1 MSKKQA
7 LRNLFKQYEL
17 HGIWKGSGFLMPPD
31 KALMF
36 ALDLGEIDVGIQV
49 VSTWIEGISV
59 DGEIGYR
66 EDLANELV
74 ISSQIDIQDDTIA
87 QTISM
92 AVDFIDHLPL
102 ITDYVSFTLSVP
114 VSWY

>member
-7 LRNLFKQYEL
+7 LRNLFGQYDL
-17 HGIWKGSGFLMPPD
+17 RGFWKANEFLLPPD

-36 ALDLGEIDVGIQV
+36 ALDLGEIGVGIQV

-74 ISSQIDIQDDTIA
+74 ISEEIDAQDDAVA
-87 QTISM
+87 QSVSM

-114 VSWY
+114 PSWY